1 MNQIEFVCSK
11 FNSRLVGGEKGILR
25 SLRCLLV
32 LRTACTQLHSLPGV
46 GQRSTGALPFPPFE
60 SPHLYAP
67 TKKAPEWVLLLL
79 AERKGFSAH
88 YAVYLCFAQRALS
101 FIRSPGWGN
110 APLERCLFHPSNP
123 LICMHQQKK
132 HPNGCFFCWR
142 RERDSNP

>member
-79 AERKGFSAH
+79 AERKGF
-88 YAVYLCFAQRALS
+88 
-101 FIRSPGWGN
+101 
-110 APLERCLFHPSNP
+110 EP
-123 LICMHQQKK
+123 LIRFPVYTISNRAPSTNSAISPLVARRKLYNITTIKK
-132 HPNGCFFCWR
+132 MQ
-142 RERDSNP
+142 